1 MDSPTSEDS
10 MLNLTPHAIT
20 IRRADGDITF
30 PPSGKV
36 ARVATNAVRV
46 GTYNGIPVVS
56 NKYGPV
62 EGIVRDEQGVPVPCI
77 VSGMVLAALPAGT
90 PNVYAPATG
99 ATAVREN
106 GQVVAVTELV
116 AA

>member
-1 MDSPTSEDS
+1 
-10 MLNLTPHAIT
+10 MLNLTPHAIV
-20 IRRADGDITF
+20 IQSSDGSRTTF
-30 PPSGKV
+30 QPSGQV
-36 ARVATNAVRV
+36 ARVATVATDTGLTVAGVRV
-46 GTYNGIPVVS
+46 IRNT
-56 NKYGPV
+56 YGPV
-62 EGIVRDEQGVPVPCI
+62 TGLVMDDAGVPVPQI

-99 ATAVREN
+99 ATAIREN